1 MKTPI
6 LYIIITVI
14 AMCIT
19 QQDIYANKKT
29 SDKEKES
36 QNSLSADDSIKL
48 NKLLLEASEFERK
61 LMFDKAI
68 DAANEALKIAEASKF
83 KYGQYKAYRALESI
97 YKKSDKPIL
106 AKKYQL
112 KAVNIKSKLDDDL
125 AVLSEKEKQEKDK
138 LLYLQQQQL
147 EREQKEL
154 SERLSEIEK
163 LNQDK
168 NISKEELELKK
179 QEILNKQI
187 ELQSK
192 MNTIEEQKNKL
203 NMTSEEL
210 NLTKQELEN
219 QKLVAK
225 IFDDSLKITKKTEE
239 LNKKE
244 LERKSLFNYL
254 LFLGLS
260 FFIIVAAA
268 IYRLYFLKKSN
279 QEILEK
285 KNIEIEK
292 EKKRSDDLLLNILPE
307 NVATELKNN
316 GKSEPRFFEN
326 VTIMFTDFKDF
337 TKVSEAISP
346 KELVEQIDF
355 IFRKFDEI
363 IDKFGLEKIKT
374 IGDAY
379 LCVSGIPDPYT
390 HRPVNVIKAA
400 QEIEEFIFQLGVEK
414 KKSNQQFFEI
424 RIGVHTGPLVAGI
437 VGAKK
442 FAYDIWGDTVNT
454 AARMEQNSVPGKIN
468 ISGAT
473 YELIKDEIPC
483 EYRGKIAAKNKG
495 EIDMYFVSK

>member
-1 MKTPI
+1 MKTQFI
-6 LYIIITVI
+6 YIIATFITLCVI
-14 AMCIT
+14 R
-19 QQDIYANKKT
+19 QNVFANKKT
-29 SDKEKES
+29 SDKEKEAQIS
-36 QNSLSADDSIKL
+36 LNSDDSIKL
-48 NKLLLEASEFERK
+48 NKLLLEASNFERK

-68 DAANEALKIAEASKF
+68 DAANEALKIAEAGKY

-97 YKKSDKPIL
+97 YRQSDKPIL

-112 KAVNIKSKLDDDL
+112 KAVNMKAKLDEDL

-147 EREQKEL
+147 EEEQREL
-154 SERLSEIEK
+154 NERLSEIER
-163 LNQDK
+163 LNKDK
-168 NISKEELELKK
+168 NISKEELALKK

-192 MNTIEEQKNKL
+192 MNTIEEQKNIL

-210 NLTKQELEN
+210 TLTKQELEN

-225 IFDDSLKITKKTEE
+225 IFDDSLQMTKKTEE

-244 LERKSLFNYL
+244 LERQSLFNYL
-254 LFLGLS
+254 LILGLS
-260 FFIIVAAA
+260 FFIILAAA

-307 NVATELKNN
+307 NVANELKNN
-316 GKSEPRFFEN
+316 GKSEPKFFEN

-337 TKVSEAISP
+337 TKVSEAISA
-346 KELVEQIDF
+346 KVLVEQIDF
-355 IFRKFDEI
+355 IFRKFDDI
-363 IDKFGLEKIKT
+363 VDKFGLEKIKT

-379 LCVSGIPDPYT
+379 LCVSGIPDANT

-400 QEIEEFIFQLGVEK
+400 QEIEEFIFQLGIEK
-414 KKSNQQFFEI
+414 KKTNQQFFEI

-483 EYRGKIAAKNKG
+483 DYRGKIAAKNKG
-495 EIDMYFVSK
+495 EVDMYFVSK